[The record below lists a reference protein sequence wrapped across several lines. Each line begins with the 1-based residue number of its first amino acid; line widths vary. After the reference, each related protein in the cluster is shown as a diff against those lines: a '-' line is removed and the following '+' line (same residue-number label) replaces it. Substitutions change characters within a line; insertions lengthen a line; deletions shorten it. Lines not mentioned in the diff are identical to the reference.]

1 MAKPPHEG
9 FLLMF
14 RINIDSA
21 ILCFLTNP
29 TLGSSQD
36 SLFMVLVYISVS
48 SSAELVE
55 SSHTVETVK
64 HKNYYHL

>member
-1 MAKPPHEG
+1 MTKPPHEG

-14 RINIDSA
+14 GINIDSA
-21 ILCFLTNP
+21 TLCFLTNP

-36 SLFMVLVYISVS
+36 SLFIILVYISIS
-48 SSAELVE
+48 SSAELLE

-64 HKNYYHL
+64 HKNYHL